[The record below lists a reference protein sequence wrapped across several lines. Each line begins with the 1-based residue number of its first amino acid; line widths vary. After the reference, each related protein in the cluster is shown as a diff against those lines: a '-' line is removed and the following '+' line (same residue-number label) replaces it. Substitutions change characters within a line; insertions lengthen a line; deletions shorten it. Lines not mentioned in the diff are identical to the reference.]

1 MSGDSSTSAYQEMRV
16 LRRVA
21 CLLRNV
27 TLKSPVAA
35 QGRLMIL
42 DRLTATERVASFLR
56 EMSERDDDEK
66 HCDYLGITIEV
77 STHSII
83 LLDLDRRRLKD
94 VSVSG

>member
-35 QGRLMIL
+35 QGRSMIL
-42 DRLTATERVASFLR
+42 DWLTASERVASFLR

-66 HCDYLGITIEV
+66 H
-77 STHSII
+77 SS
-83 LLDLDRRRLKD
+83 
-94 VSVSG
+94 S

>member
-1 MSGDSSTSAYQEMRV
+1 M
-16 LRRVA
+16 A

-66 HCDYLGITIEV
+66 H
-77 STHSII
+77 SS
-83 LLDLDRRRLKD
+83 
-94 VSVSG
+94 S

>member
-1 MSGDSSTSAYQEMRV
+1 MRV

-35 QGRLMIL
+35 QGRSMIL
-42 DRLTATERVASFLR
+42 DWLTASERVASFLR

-83 LLDLDRRRLKD
+83 LLDRDRRRLKD
-94 VSVSG
+94 VPVSG

>member
-1 MSGDSSTSAYQEMRV
+1 MRV

-77 STHSII
+77 STYSII
-83 LLDLDRRRLKD
+83 LLDRDRRRLKD
-94 VSVSG
+94 VPVSG